1 MSCPVFVVPRVG
13 ARSPGP
19 LETRRTTAPPDA
31 AAAARRPRRNRR
43 FYQPGA
49 RSPAVGKRSRKGP
62 RGAIL
67 SRAAA
72 RDSPARFPPGAS
84 PRGRPANELGAPP
97 VPAVSARRPP
107 HPSGA
112 APVTGRWRGLRPFG
126 AAGLLLLAAPA
137 LETQPSPEQIR
148 EFLRSATG
156 DARAGAD
163 PFGPAPGL
171 RPPHDFYFTRAVY
184 SSYGWRGW
192 HVDYPKADRQF
203 LIGLRRYT
211 NLDAYAW
218 ENEVLLNDPELGRYP
233 FLYAVEV
240 GYMAMTDEEVAGLR
254 RYLLSG
260 GFLMV
265 DDFWGTQEWLNFA
278 REMDRVFPGRA
289 IEEVPLDHPIFRS
302 LYVVDEIVQVPNV
315 GQGIRGGPTW
325 ERDGYTPT
333 VYGIFDDERRLM
345 VVANW
350 NTDLGDAWEWW
361 ENPHYP
367 LRYSTYAYEM
377 GVNLIIYA
385 MTH

>member
-1 MSCPVFVVPRVG
+1 M
-13 ARSPGP
+13 
-19 LETRRTTAPPDA
+19 
-31 AAAARRPRRNRR
+31 
-43 FYQPGA
+43 
-49 RSPAVGKRSRKGP
+49 
-62 RGAIL
+62 
-67 SRAAA
+67 
-72 RDSPARFPPGAS
+72 
-84 PRGRPANELGAPP
+84 
-97 VPAVSARRPP
+97 RPP
-107 HPSGA
+107 RPLAVA
-112 APVTGRWRGLRPFG
+112 A
-126 AAGLLLLAAPA
+126 AAGLLTPLLLLGAPLLAPAPDPA
-137 LETQPSPEQIR
+137 PQPSPQRIR
-148 EFLRSATG
+148 DLLSAATG
-156 DARAGAD
+156 SLPANAD
-163 PFGPAPGL
+163 PFGPGL

-184 SSYGWRGW
+184 SGYGWRGW
-192 HVDYPKADRQF
+192 HVDYPKAERQF

-218 ENEVLLNDPELGRYP
+218 ENEVLLSDPELGRFP

-240 GYMAMTDEEVAGLR
+240 GYMAMSEEEVAGLR
-254 RYLLSG
+254 RYLLAG

-265 DDFWGTQEWLNFA
+265 DDFWGTEEWLNFA

-289 IEEVPLDHPIFRS
+289 IEPIPLDHPIFRS
-302 LYVVDEIVQVPNV
+302 LYVVDEIIQVPNV